1 MTTHSCRTLRPILNR
16 LVDRR
21 LSSSLTKRTGKT
33 TRSVSPVLQTLEG
46 RELLSLSGVAPNA
59 GYPFTAIVELQ
70 MTFPDHKTYVG
81 TGTMVDSFHV
91 LTAGHVVYSY
101 ADGGFASRII
111 ATPELYGT
119 YRPFGT
125 ASMTYE
131 RTFTAFT
138 SYNRTHPGQTAPGDY
153 DIGMI
158 TLNRNIGNYTGWMA
172 YGYDNNNADF
182 TRGTIYDTA
191 GYPAAGGYDG
201 RHMEFSGGQIA
212 GLSPNGSAIDYYQ
225 SSITTYAGQSG
236 SPVWRAN
243 SGVVYGVVA
252 GGNDTPNSLNFA
264 TRITQSIFNTL
275 QSWRASDSKPSQFA
289 ASSAALGANLAGSP
303 VMACAF
309 NTASPTPSLPLPS
322 DPMRTPRAIPSPVIV
337 APEIALPRLTV
348 LTQVPGKARAAL
360 HHDLALDALQR
371 HDFDLSWVA

>member
-1 MTTHSCRTLRPILNR
+1 M
-16 LVDRR
+16 
-21 LSSSLTKRTGKT
+21 
-33 TRSVSPVLQTLEG
+33 
-46 RELLSLSGVAPNA
+46 LSLSGIAPNA
-59 GYPFTAIVELQ
+59 GYPYTAIVELQ
-70 MTFPDHKTYVG
+70 ATFPDHKSYVG

-101 ADGGFASRII
+101 ADGGFASQII

-138 SYNRTHPGQTAPGDY
+138 SYNQTHPGQTTSGDY
-153 DIGMI
+153 DISLI
-158 TLNRNIGNYTGWMA
+158 TLNRNIGNSTGWMA

-182 TRGTIYDTA
+182 ARGTIYDTA

-201 RHMEFSGGQIA
+201 HHMEFSGGRSR
-212 GLSPNGSAIDYYQ
+212 LSPNGTAIDYYQ
-225 SSITTYAGQSG
+225 SSITTYGGQSG

-243 SGVVYGVVA
+243 SGVVYGVHV
-252 GGNDTPNSLNFA
+252 GGSGTANSLNFA

-275 QSWRASDSKPSQFA
+275 QSWRASDSKPSQVA
-289 ASSAALGANLAGSP
+289 ASSTALGANLAGSP
-303 VMACAF
+303 MMACAF
-309 NTASPTPSLPLPS
+309 DTASPAPSSPHPS
-322 DPMRTPRAIPSPVIV
+322 DPMLTPRAIPSPVIV

-360 HHDLALDALQR
+360 HHDLALDALEQ